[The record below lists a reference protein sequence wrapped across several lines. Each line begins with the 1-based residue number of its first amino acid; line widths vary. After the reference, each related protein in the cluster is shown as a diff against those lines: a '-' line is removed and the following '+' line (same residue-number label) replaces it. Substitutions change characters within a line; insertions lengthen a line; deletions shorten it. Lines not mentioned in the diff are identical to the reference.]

1 MKKVNK
7 ILMIVTSILLSL
19 VLISTCIVSGTLAKF
34 VITKDATTVV
44 SLKQVGVKLQIKN
57 GSVIK
62 SDLDAS
68 SVTVEYSP
76 MQIYP
81 GFNDKGT
88 ALFAFDGTL
97 NVPAI
102 LKIRVEVELDDA
114 FYISSDDFTSLSSSY
129 PGDKAY
135 MPVAFRVGTVSSLS
149 STTLNGSSMV
159 SPWLSNS
166 TNTTD
171 PVGTLETLIESNF
184 YTRFLDQLGMN
195 NQTDRDNYGN
205 IIDKYA
211 LKEFSQNDPI
221 TFGRSNAAQGTGAV
235 LGPGF
240 GVGIYW
246 EWSLDSSESL
256 IETWL
261 SEELSDVANP
271 IKIKITVSLEQVI
284 S

>member
-44 SLKQVGVKLQIKN
+44 ALKRFGVTMNVRYKDSETNTVTIDSGVN
-57 GSVIK
+57 
-62 SDLDAS
+62 
-68 SVTVEYSP
+68 SVTLTCAPVHV
-76 MQIYP
+76 YP
-81 GFNDKGT
+81 GFDDKST
-88 ALFAFDGTL
+88 VLFAFDGTL

-114 FYISSDDFTSLSSSY
+114 FYISSDDFTSLSSEY

-159 SPWLSNS
+159 SSWLSNS

-171 PVGTLETLIESNF
+171 PVGALEGIIEDNF
-184 YTRFLDQLGMN
+184 YLRFKDTLGMN
-195 NQTDRDNYGN
+195 NQTGQDN
-205 IIDKYA
+205 KYSW
-211 LKEFSQNDPI
+211 KEFSQNDSI
-221 TFGRSNAAQGTGAV
+221 TFGKANVSQTSGAA

-240 GVGIYW
+240 GIGIYW
-246 EWSLDSSESL
+246 PWTQESSQSL

-261 SEELSDVANP
+261 SEELSDVDNP
-271 IKIKITVSLEQVI
+271 IKIKITVSLEQKI
-284 S
+284 ETT